1 MKVNEKKVN
10 EWWSNLDDRDK
21 EEILELIFPDDIIL
35 DLDIGWDRLDWGI
48 KLEVY
53 QDNNS

>member
-21 EEILELIFPDDIIL
+21 EEIFDLIYPDDIIY
-35 DLDIGWDRLDWGI
+35 DLDNEWDKLDWKI

-53 QDNNS
+53 QENNP